1 MTDFD
6 KKSNDDSFLP
16 NFYSTSNTFRENFSW
31 KTDLIENKMQLP
43 VKDVG
48 LDPISKI
55 RAKNNYSLQSQTQIN
70 QETPTI
76 NKKFINISKR

>member
-1 MTDFD
+1 
-6 KKSNDDSFLP
+6 
-16 NFYSTSNTFRENFSW
+16 
-31 KTDLIENKMQLP
+31 MQLP

-55 RAKNNYSLQSQTQIN
+55 RAKNNYTLQSQPQIN
-70 QETPTI
+70 KETPTL

>member
-1 MTDFD
+1 
-6 KKSNDDSFLP
+6 
-16 NFYSTSNTFRENFSW
+16 
-31 KTDLIENKMQLP
+31 MQLP

-55 RAKNNYSLQSQTQIN
+55 RAKNNNTLQSQPQRN
-70 QETPTI
+70 KETPTI